1 LSTCSCARS
10 NRHCVSGTEASI
22 SALYFDQSVPAQAFF
37 AVHRTGEVLASAEV
51 LVGLENAVRRERFQH
66 YVGEEER
73 GHFLRSLLQEAR
85 LVEIRE
91 KIRACR
97 DPEEDKFLELAT
109 NGGANCM
116 VSVMA
121 ARLRSIL
128 SGAFASLRRTPF
140 WKFIESRGLIFNRR
154 KSCELRLE

>member
-1 LSTCSCARS
+1 LIRAFPLKRS
-10 NRHCVSGTEASI
+10 SLFT
-22 SALYFDQSVPAQAFF
+22 
-37 AVHRTGEVLASAEV
+37 ASAEV
-51 LVGLENAVRRERFQH
+51 LVGLENAARRERFQH